1 MDLLALVGHTP
12 LVELPNCAPK
22 PGVRILAKLEGQNPS
37 GSIKDRIVAF
47 MVERALAEGR
57 LKPGQEIVE
66 ASTGNT
72 GLALAMVGR
81 RLGNPV
87 RVVVPRSVFGDVVRA
102 LIAFDCGIEWVPA
115 DLGIKS
121 AVDVARDI
129 AKRDDAYLLDQ
140 FGSLDNP
147 LCHYETTAVEIIQD
161 CPEID
166 AFVCGLGT
174 GGTAMGVGR
183 RLKEHRKSIQIV
195 AAEPH
200 PGNNLQGLRSL
211 QDGFIP
217 PILDVGRLDSK
228 FLVRSAQA
236 FRASREVLQREGI
249 FAGLSSGAAM
259 HAALKWAQRID
270 RGTIVVMFADAG
282 WKYLTTPA
290 FQPEEPIDDED
301 ALDDVLWW

>member
-1 MDLLALVGHTP
+1 VDLLELVGNTP
-12 LVELPNCAPK
+12 LVELKNCSPK
-22 PGVRILAKLEGQNPS
+22 PGVRLLAKLEGQNPT

-47 MVERALAEGR
+47 MIERALADGR
-57 LKPGQEIVE
+57 LRRGQEIVE

-81 RLGNPV
+81 RLGHPV
-87 RVVVPRSVFGDVVRA
+87 RVVVPQSVFTDVVRA

-115 DLGIKS
+115 NLGIKS
-121 AVDVARDI
+121 AVDVAHDI
-129 AKRDDAYLLDQ
+129 ARRNDAFLLDQ
-140 FGSLDNP
+140 FGSSDNP
-147 LCHYETTAVEIIQD
+147 LCHYETTAVEIIRD
-161 CPEID
+161 CPEVD

-183 RLKEHRKSIQIV
+183 RLKEYRPTIKVV

-211 QDGFIP
+211 QEGFIP
-217 PILDVGRLDSK
+217 PVLDLHQLDGK
-228 FLVRSAQA
+228 FLVRSSHA

-249 FAGLSSGAAM
+249 FAGLSSGAAL
-259 HAALKWAQRID
+259 HAALRWAQRIE

-290 FQPEEPIDDED
+290 FQPAAPIEDED